1 MGTLTIKIGRFD
13 QAKREFPLLILE
25 TQMTLDVSLPAL
37 ALMVGH
43 GGDVKAY
50 EGKKYTLPY
59 RNRPEDSFE
68 DPLRAMPT
76 NFAKEAHPGYGDAW

>member
-1 MGTLTIKIGRFD
+1 MGTLTIKVGRFD
-13 QAKREFPLLILE
+13 QAQQQFPLLILE
-25 TQMTLDVSLPAL
+25 TQMTMDVTLPAL

-59 RNRPEDSFE
+59 RNRPEDSFD
-68 DPLRAMPT
+68 DPLPVNYT
-76 NFAKEAHPGYGDAW
+76 DVAKAGYGDVW